1 VTHRDERKAWTE
13 RFLTSLRAEEPS
25 FRQGRGG
32 GISENFDVALRWD
45 EQTDEARALVDRRIP
60 IPSPAQPRPV
70 ELRFDSHDDPR
81 QAAAAVVIV
90 GRKRAFGV

>member
-1 VTHRDERKAWTE
+1 MHRDERKAWTE

-32 GISENFDVALRWD
+32 GISENFDVAVRWD
-45 EQTDEARALVDRRIP
+45 DTTDEARAVVDRHTP
-60 IPSPAQPRPV
+60 IPCAVRRRPV
-70 ELRFDSHDDPR
+70 ELCFDSHDDPR

-90 GRKRAFGV
+90 GRKRTLGM